1 MRVSRKDLE
10 SLVRVQISALC
21 SFLAIPRYSAYTKKD
36 QQLVLVHDW
45 LLQHPGALPVKAW
58 LWVKEGRAGTPKP
71 AHFSPEELADT
82 VQYVLEENVCA
93 DETMEE
99 MDEGSTLVDPRSK
112 RGQEKTPPRMSEGGL
127 SQEGDSH
134 PPRSQSVFPGGASG
148 GATLMSTQ
156 DDDDDGFSEVR
167 SKKRR
172 SAKKR
177 EPPKEVPPKSQK
189 VPPKSQQSDLPPIKM
204 FEQLEQTMGAIWSTL
219 KAVQAAIVKDSAN
232 HQVCSHS
239 ECVKTANLVAGAL
252 CRMDGLIGGLA
263 ASKLQE
269 LAKKPDS
276 TEKDRPDGGQ
286 EPPKGKS
293 GGRRNMECR
302 R

>member
-1 MRVSRKDLE
+1 MYMIRSYFFSRSPLRVGSRSRAAYAQCADRAVSSATMRVSRKDLE

-21 SFLAIPRYSAYTKKD
+21 SFLAIPRYSASQKKD

-99 MDEGSTLVDPRSK
+99 MDDGSTLVDPRSK
-112 RGQEKTPPRMSEGGL
+112 TGQAKTPPRMSEGGL

-134 PPRSQSVFPGGASG
+134 PSRSQSAFPGGASG

-156 DDDDDGFSEVR
+156 GEDDDGF
-167 SKKRR
+167 
-172 SAKKR
+172 
-177 EPPKEVPPKSQK
+177 PKS
-189 VPPKSQQSDLPPIKM
+189 VPKNEDQ
-204 FEQLEQTMGAIWSTL
+204 
-219 KAVQAAIVKDSAN
+219 
-232 HQVCSHS
+232 
-239 ECVKTANLVAGAL
+239 
-252 CRMDGLIGGLA
+252 
-263 ASKLQE
+263 
-269 LAKKPDS
+269 
-276 TEKDRPDGGQ
+276 
-286 EPPKGKS
+286 
-293 GGRRNMECR
+293 
-302 R
+302 